1 MNLSKLRRE
10 MFDIRAGEHVR
21 VWAMFGYLFSVLMA
35 YYIVKPVSRAM
46 FLTKFDVDKLPS
58 LYIVIAI
65 AGGVFAYL
73 YSKIAA
79 RTSLYTA
86 VLWTMLLSVVSLLL
100 MWEFIYF
107 PWMIYVL
114 NI

>member
-1 MNLSKLRRE
+1 MNLTNLRRDV
-10 MFDIRAGEHVR
+10 FDIRSGEHWR

-65 AGGVFAYL
+65 AGGIFAYF
-73 YSKIAA
+73 YSKVAA
-79 RTSLYTA
+79 KTSLRTA
-86 VLWTMLLSVVSLLL
+86 VLWTMLLSIVSL
-100 MWEFIYF
+100 M
-107 PWMIYVL
+107 V
-114 NI
+114 